1 MRTIKQWLSLL
12 LSKVPLCNL
21 SFPLS
26 LPLGPRQ
33 PLIYLLLLQVSL
45 HLLWQSFSISVLLT
59 LGLKRR
65 NQLKKLDL
73 GDLPAGPV
81 AKTLCSQCRG
91 PGLIPGQGTRSYMPQ
106 LRVHMLQQ
114 WSKVRPAATETC
126 CSQINEFK
134 NQLKKKRSQVY
145 CRSSKETWNTLPEL
159 CILKFV
165 KGHDVCN
172 GRSVFLNCGWGFC
185 PKGPPC
191 HSCECH
197 HWGGGSWH
205 WMDGARNATEPLT
218 VPRMN
223 PHREWLSPRVSS
235 ARGETL
241 FNLNCQNTWNKVKS
255 LVGSST

>member
-1 MRTIKQWLSLL
+1 M
-12 LSKVPLCNL
+12 
-21 SFPLS
+21 
-26 LPLGPRQ
+26 
-33 PLIYLLLLQVSL
+33 
-45 HLLWQSFSISVLLT
+45 LLT
-59 LGLKRR
+59 SGLKRW

-73 GDLPAGPV
+73 GDFPAGPV

-91 PGLIPGQGTRSYMPQ
+91 PGLIPGQGTRSCVPHWEFTCYNDDQRSGLLQ
-106 LRVHMLQQ
+106 LRPGTAKSMNLKT
-114 WSKVRPAATETC
+114 S
-126 CSQINEFK
+126 
-134 NQLKKKRSQVY
+134 LKKKSQVY
-145 CRSSKETWNTLPEL
+145 CRSCKETWNALPEL
-159 CILKFV
+159 RILKFV

-197 HWGGGSWH
+197 HWGEGSWH

-218 VPRMN
+218 APRTN